1 MSFEVPV
8 TLVQF
13 LLPPICFGIL
23 LGGFILYV
31 YMYWRYK
38 NSLYF
43 AVAFFAFLGMLF
55 VGSETMILSFGGWLH
70 NRTVSVHFHR
80 LEQVSGLF
88 YLFALPYSLKKLLIL
103 NKRWHSINTLLA
115 YIGLVYAVIATVCAY
130 LFPDLFISLTKPKVT
145 WMHYE
150 ADYGRGYEGI
160 LYAIRDALLGFYIVY
175 ATVLVI
181 VDMVVQRNYKYLLFP
196 SLGFFFAFAGAAVDT
211 LHVHTH
217 VFYDFFPHVYF
228 SRFSLGITLAIVFFM
243 SSVTRMF
250 ITYAQEIEIA
260 HKIISISEKK
270 YRFLVEGTNDCIL
283 SFDSDLRITTA
294 NRASYEQLDI
304 RKGHESSITLYDLL
318 YLPEGESDLTLQII
332 KEKINMLFTEGKPL
346 SLRIHLKSRGTHEP
360 KEYNIRMEHI
370 TIDDRNEILMK
381 ASSVMD
387 ENMLKYVEAEKM
399 RLSIGNYLI
408 AAEEICNRLVLN
420 LPKYVDKQTT
430 NVIKLGL
437 REIIIN
443 AIEHGNLNISFEEK
457 TKATAEG
464 NYLEFVLSRQKDPNY
479 KDKKVTIEFLLNCNK
494 VMYKIED
501 EGNGFNY
508 REIIQKIQNTVD
520 EEMLGHGRGLRMV
533 FNIFDEVKFNRK
545 GNQVLLVK
553 NFFKD

>member
-1 MSFEVPV
+1 
-8 TLVQF
+8 
-13 LLPPICFGIL
+13 
-23 LGGFILYV
+23 
-31 YMYWRYK
+31 
-38 NSLYF
+38 
-43 AVAFFAFLGMLF
+43 LGMLF

-70 NRTVSVHFHR
+70 NRSVSVHFHR

-88 YLFALPYSLKKLLIL
+88 YLFALPYSLNKLLIL
-103 NKRWHSINTLLA
+103 NKRWQRINELLA
-115 YIGLVYAVIATVCAY
+115 YVGLAYAVIVALCAY
-130 LFPDLFISLTKPKVT
+130 LYPDLFISLTKPKTT

-150 ADYGRGYEGI
+150 ADFGRGQEGI
-160 LYAIRDALLGFYIVY
+160 LYALRDALLGIYIVY
-175 ATVLVI
+175 SIIAVI
-181 VDMVVQRNYKYLLFP
+181 TDMIVQRNYKYLLFP
-196 SLGFFFAFAGAAVDT
+196 SLGFFCAFAGAAIDT
-211 LHVHTH
+211 LHVHMH
-217 VFYDFFPHVYF
+217 VFYDFFPNVYF

-250 ITYAQEIEIA
+250 ITYAQELEIA

-270 YRFLVEGTNDCIL
+270 YRFLVEGTNDCII
-283 SFDSDLRITTA
+283 SFDANLNITTA
-294 NRASYEQLDI
+294 NRTAYEQLAI
-304 RKGHESSITLYDLL
+304 IKGKESSTSLYDLL
-318 YLPEGESDLTLQII
+318 YLPEGESDLSLQII
-332 KEKINMLFTEGKPL
+332 KEKINMLFNEGKPINL
-346 SLRIHLKSRGTHEP
+346 KTQLKSRGTLEP
-360 KEYNIRMEHI
+360 REYNIRIEHI

-381 ASSVMD
+381 AASVLD

-420 LPKYVDKQTT
+420 LPKYVNKQITSA
-430 NVIKLGL
+430 IKLGL

-457 TKATAEG
+457 TKATADG

-479 KDKKVTIEFLLNCNK
+479 KDKKVTIEFLLNSNK

-520 EEMLGHGRGLRMV
+520 EDMLAHGRGLRMA
-533 FNIFDEVKFNRK
+533 FNIFDEVKFNKK

-553 NFFKD
+553 HFSKN

>member
-8 TLVQF
+8 SLVQF
-13 LLPPICFGIL
+13 LLPPVCFGIL

-70 NRTVSVHFHR
+70 NRSVSVHFHR

-88 YLFALPYSLKKLLIL
+88 YLFALPYSLNKLLIL
-103 NKRWHSINTLLA
+103 NKRWHKINMILA
-115 YIGLVYAVIATVCAY
+115 YAGLSYAVIATLCAY
-130 LFPDLFISLTKPKVT
+130 IFPDLFISMTKPKTT
-145 WMHYE
+145 WMYYE
-150 ADYGRGYEGI
+150 ADYGRGQEGI
-160 LYAIRDALLGFYIVY
+160 LYAIRDVLLGIYIVY
-175 ATVLVI
+175 STIAVI
-181 VDMVVQRNYKYLLFP
+181 TDMIVQRNYKYLLFP
-196 SLGFFFAFAGAAVDT
+196 SLGFFFAFAGAAIDT

-217 VFYDFFPHVYF
+217 IFYDFFPTVYF
-228 SRFSLGITLAIVFFM
+228 SRFSLGITFAIVFFM

-250 ITYAQEIEIA
+250 ITYAQELEIA

-270 YRFLVEGTNDCIL
+270 YRFLVEGTNDCII
-283 SFDSDLRITTA
+283 SFDSNLAITTA
-294 NRASYEQLDI
+294 NRAAYDQLAI
-304 RKGHESSITLYDLL
+304 RKGSESTTTLYDLL
-318 YLPEGESDLTLQII
+318 YLPEGESDLSLQII
-332 KEKINMLFTEGKPL
+332 KEKINMLFNEGKPINL
-346 SLRIHLKSRGTHEP
+346 KVQLKSRGTLEP
-360 KEYNIRMEHI
+360 KEYNIRIEHI
-370 TIDDRNEILMK
+370 TIEDRNEILMK
-381 ASSVMD
+381 ATSVMD

-420 LPKYVDKQTT
+420 LPKYIDKKTT
-430 NVIKLGL
+430 SAIKLGL

-457 TKATAEG
+457 SQATSNG
-464 NYLEFVLSRQKDPNY
+464 NYLEFVLSRQKDPQY

-508 REIIQKIQNTVD
+508 RDIIQKIQNTVD
-520 EEMLGHGRGLRMV
+520 EDMLAHGRGLRMA
-533 FNIFDEVKFNRK
+533 FNIFDEVKFNKK
-545 GNQVLLVK
+545 GNQVLLIK
-553 NFFKD
+553 NFSRN

>member
-1 MSFEVPV
+1 MSFEEQVN
-8 TLVQF
+8 LVQF

-70 NRTVSVHFHR
+70 NRTISVHFHR

-88 YLFALPYSLKKLLIL
+88 YLFALPYSLNKLLIL
-103 NKRWHSINTLLA
+103 NKRWHSINILLA
-115 YIGLVYAVIATVCAY
+115 YIGLAYAVITTLCAY
-130 LFPDLFISLTKPKVT
+130 LFPDLFISLTTPKIT

-150 ADYGRGYEGI
+150 ADYGRGQEGI
-160 LYAIRDALLGFYIVY
+160 LYAIRDVLLGFYIVY
-175 ATVLVI
+175 ATVLVV
-181 VDMVVQRNYKYLLFP
+181 VDMVGQRNYKYLLFP

-217 VFYDFFPHVYF
+217 VFYDFFPNVYF

-250 ITYAQEIEIA
+250 ITYAQELEIA

-283 SFDSDLRITTA
+283 SFDSDLKITTA
-294 NRASYEQLDI
+294 NKASYEQLEI

-318 YLPEGESDLTLQII
+318 YLPEGESDLTLHII
-332 KEKINMLFTEGKPL
+332 KQKINMLVTEGMPL
-346 SLRIHLKSRGTHEP
+346 SLRILLKSRGTREP

-387 ENMLKYVEAEKM
+387 ENMLKYIEAEKM

-420 LPKYVDKQTT
+420 LPKYVDKSTT

-479 KDKKVTIEFLLNCNK
+479 KDKKVTIEFLLNCDK
-494 VMYKIED
+494 VIYKIED

-533 FNIFDEVKFNRK
+533 YKIFDEVKFNRK

>member
-1 MSFEVPV
+1 MSFEVPI

-13 LLPPICFGIL
+13 LLPPVCFGIL

-70 NRTVSVHFHR
+70 NRTISVRFHR

-88 YLFALPYSLKKLLIL
+88 YLFALPYSLNKLLIL

-115 YIGLVYAVIATVCAY
+115 HIGLAYAVIATLCAY
-130 LFPDLFISLTKPKVT
+130 LFPDLFISLTTPKVSWT
-145 WMHYE
+145 HYE
-150 ADYGRGYEGI
+150 ADYGRGQEGI
-160 LYAIRDALLGFYIVY
+160 LYAIRDTLLGFYIVY

-217 VFYDFFPHVYF
+217 VFYDFFPNVYF
-228 SRFSLGITLAIVFFM
+228 SRFGLGITLAIVFFM

-304 RKGHESSITLYDLL
+304 KKGRESSTTLYDLL
-318 YLPEGESDLTLQII
+318 YLPEGQSDLTLQII

-346 SLRIHLKSRGTHEP
+346 GLRINLKSRGTHEP

-430 NVIKLGL
+430 NAIKLGL

-494 VMYKIED
+494 VMYRIED

-553 NFFKD
+553 NFFKH